1 VRLTD
6 IDWTTWKPTDRATLL
21 FVVDRA
27 EARIL
32 LIEKKRGL
40 GAGKVNGPGGR
51 IDPGETP
58 MVTALREIR
67 EELCVEAVGAEE
79 IGELSFQ
86 FVDGYGLH
94 CHVFRAH
101 GWVGEPTETDE
112 AVPLWAPL
120 TAMPFERM
128 WADDRLWLPHLVDGR
143 PFEGRF
149 VFDGDRMVEHELR
162 TGSSRPLF

>member
-1 VRLTD
+1 MRLSD
-6 IDWTTWKPTDRATLL
+6 IDWSTWKPTDRATLL
-21 FVVDRA
+21 FVVDRVN
-27 EARIL
+27 ARIL

-58 MVTALREIR
+58 IETALREVR
-67 EELCVEAVGAEE
+67 EELCVDAVSPVEF
-79 IGELSFQ
+79 GELSFQ

-94 CHVFRAH
+94 CHVFRADACI
-101 GWVGEPTETDE
+101 GEPTETPE

-120 TAMPFERM
+120 DAIPFDRM

-143 PFEGRF
+143 QFEGRF
-149 VFDGDRMVEHELR
+149 VFDGDHMVDHELR
-162 TGSSRPLF
+162 TGSVRPLF